1 MDNSNNIFLLLFSI
15 TMEINIFIIIYY
27 NKYRIYT
34 NIYKYT
40 YFIMIGNILIILLII
55 KIIIINYKLLL

>member
-1 MDNSNNIFLLLFSI
+1 MDNSNNIFLLLFAI

-40 YFIMIGNILIILLII
+40 YFIMIGNILIIPLII

>member
-1 MDNSNNIFLLLFSI
+1 MDNSNYIFLLLFAI

-27 NKYRIYT
+27 NKYRIYA
-34 NIYKYT
+34 NIYKYK

>member
-27 NKYRIYT
+27 NKYRIYA

-40 YFIMIGNILIILLII
+40 FYHDREYINNT
-55 KIIIINYKLLL
+55 INYKNYYYKL

>member
-1 MDNSNNIFLLLFSI
+1 MDNSNNIFLLLFAI

>member
-40 YFIMIGNILIILLII
+40 YFIMIGNILIIPLII